1 MSVYT
6 IEDNKIHFSQDA
18 LNVVYQR
25 VLSIL
30 MKLRKYPVSTFAS
43 LLAVLYPFLNYY
55 GYSFATLSFFLALL
69 LFAYAIKKRGCIAI
83 VQPAAMI
90 CYVLYY
96 CATRFFL
103 NTDSLRGI
111 IAPCIIFV
119 FIFLLG
125 GFLNKEVLLNRFLK
139 IYRIAVF
146 VNIAFLFLQEGLY
159 LATGYRV
166 LGILTFLPL
175 TNIGGS
181 DFDAGQYA
189 ETAAMTER
197 SSAFF
202 SEPAHFV
209 QFLLPLLAVELFFVR
224 SKMAYL
230 RSCLY
235 VVALFVLASGNALLG
250 MGIIGIFLFFFVLRR
265 LHPLLSIATLI
276 FTISMVVISVNA
288 AMKTEYG
295 EKLMER
301 VEELDPDQNRIS
313 SGFVRIFR
321 GYYIWNEMDMKE
333 KIVGLNSSV
342 KINEK
347 IGSSIMAFT
356 FKDDDRYM
364 NTVQS
369 IMIYTGYIGALMY
382 IGLLVYLW
390 RGNNWAGRCCIAI
403 YVGISFIA
411 SVYFTY
417 TMLLYLLVAFLMK
430 KENSTLKT
438 KALIWKFA

>member
-1 MSVYT
+1 
-6 IEDNKIHFSQDA
+6 
-18 LNVVYQR
+18 
-25 VLSIL
+25 
-30 MKLRKYPVSTFAS
+30 MKLRRDLVGTLAS
-43 LLAVLYPFLNYY
+43 LLAVSYPFFNYY
-55 GYSFATLSFFLALL
+55 GYSFVTLSFLLALL

-111 IAPCIIFV
+111 IAPCVIFV

-276 FTISMVVISVNA
+276 FTISIVVISVNA

-347 IGSSIMAFT
+347 IGLSIMAFT

>member
-1 MSVYT
+1 
-6 IEDNKIHFSQDA
+6 
-18 LNVVYQR
+18 
-25 VLSIL
+25 
-30 MKLRKYPVSTFAS
+30 MKSRRDLVGTFAS
-43 LLAVLYPFLNYY
+43 LLAVSYPFFNYY
-55 GYSFATLSFFLALL
+55 GYSFVTLSFLLALL
-69 LFAYAIKKRGCIAI
+69 LFAYAIKKRGYIAI
-83 VQPAAMI
+83 VQPVAMI

-96 CATRFFL
+96 CTTRFFL
-103 NTDSLRGI
+103 NTTSLRGI
-111 IAPCIIFV
+111 IAPCVIFT

-125 GFLNKEVLLNRFLK
+125 GFLNKEVLLDRFLK
-139 IYRIAVF
+139 FYRIAAF
-146 VNIAFLFLQEGLY
+146 VNITFLFLQEGLY

-166 LGILTFLPL
+166 LGIMTFLPL

-189 ETAAMTER
+189 EAASMVER

-224 SKMAYL
+224 SKMAYV

-250 MGIIGIFLFFFVLRR
+250 MGIIGIFLFFFVLKR
-265 LHPLLSIATLI
+265 LHPLCSVAIAVL
-276 FTISMVVISVNA
+276 TISIVVISVNA

-295 EKLMER
+295 EKLVER
-301 VEELDPDQNRIS
+301 LEELDPDQNRIT

-321 GYYIWNEMDMKE
+321 GYYIWNEMDTQE

-342 KINEK
+342 KIDEK
-347 IGSSIMAFT
+347 IGLSIMAFT
-356 FKDDDRYM
+356 FKDGDHYM
-364 NTVQS
+364 NAVQS
-369 IMIYTGYIGALMY
+369 IMIYTGYIGIFIF

-390 RGNNWAGRCCIAI
+390 RGNNWAGRCCLAI
-403 YVGISFIA
+403 YVAISLIA

-417 TMLLYLLVAFLMK
+417 TMLLYLLVALLMK
-430 KENSTLKT
+430 KENSTKRL
-438 KALIWKFA
+438 KALTLKFA